1 MKSVIFTAQEHDI
14 HFNLATEA
22 YLMQSLP
29 SDTRALFLWVNDPTV
44 VIGRYQ
50 NPFIECNLPA
60 MERDGVKL
68 ARRFSGGGAVYHDA
82 GNLCFTF
89 ICPKDEYDKEDNF
102 RIITSA
108 LDSLGIEADVS
119 GRNDIVACGAK
130 ISGNAFQIKGGM
142 ACHHGTLLVDCDLSR
157 LPSYLTPDRTKL
169 EIHGVKSVVS
179 RVRNISDIRPG
190 ITADDIKGSII
201 RAFTAASGGD
211 CATEILNKET
221 LLKDEYFRT
230 TYGKLSSAE
239 WNLGMTPRFKDLL
252 RGRNKDGGFAF
263 RLDVDHAVITAADVS
278 GDALDTER
286 DGRASEDSAR
296 PPLRPR
302 RNQGPGKRKEPLR
315 KRGPFAACGSD
326 LRGSEQS
333 EFEIME
339 AVRHGRVAVGREI
352 HLSVVEGE

>member
-68 ARRFSGGGAVYHDA
+68 ARRFSGGGAVYHDE

-89 ICPKDEYDKEDNF
+89 ICPKDAYDKEDNF

-119 GRNDIVACGAK
+119 GRNDITACGAK

-190 ITADDIKGSII
+190 ITADDIKDSII

-211 CATEILNKET
+211 CTSAILTKET
-221 LLKDEYFRT
+221 LLRDEYFRT
-230 TYGKLSSAE
+230 TYGKLSSAD
-239 WNLGMTPRFKDLL
+239 WNLGMTPRFRDLL

-278 GDALDTER
+278 GDALDTEGMEELQEALPGLPYDPDR
-286 DGRASEDSAR
+286 IRALAKEKSPFVREALLLLADLICADQN
-296 PPLRPR
+296 
-302 RNQGPGKRKEPLR
+302 NQNSK
-315 KRGPFAACGSD
+315 
-326 LRGSEQS
+326 
-333 EFEIME
+333 
-339 AVRHGRVAVGREI
+339 
-352 HLSVVEGE
+352 